1 MEFHPYN
8 RKKELTPAPCF
19 KAICVGR
26 NYLKHIHELQNRVPK
41 NPVFFLKPATALTST
56 PRTFPPYQMEYEG
69 EITFLIENRQM
80 VGVAYGVDLTLRDLQ
95 THLKEKGLPWER
107 AKAFKGSLLLS
118 QFVPISPEIIPTL
131 QLKTY
136 IDGELRQKGGVEEM
150 IFSPIQ
156 LLEEAEKFF
165 GLEDGDIL
173 MTGTPAGVGEVK
185 PGTHLRGEI
194 WSGERLLITGEWR
207 FEEEGKGE

>member
-69 EITFLIENRQM
+69 EITFLIKNRQM
-80 VGVAYGVDLTLRDLQ
+80 VGVAYGVDLTLRDIQ
-95 THLKEKGLPWER
+95 NQLKEKGLPWER

-118 QFVPISPEIIPTL
+118 QFVPVEGWEGL
-131 QLKTY
+131 ELRTY
-136 IDGELRQKGGVEEM
+136 INGKIKQQGGVELM
-150 IFSPIQ
+150 LFKPDQ
-156 LLEEAEKFF
+156 LLEEGEKWF
-165 GLEDGDIL
+165 GIADGDIL
-173 MTGTPAGVGEVK
+173 MTGTPAGVGELK
-185 PGTHLRGEI
+185 AGDQLRGEI
-194 WSGERLLITGEWR
+194 WHRGKLLTVGEW
-207 FEEEGKGE
+207 EIKG